1 MESSYGPEVWGTSA
15 RTSVMCGRTGACVLA
30 DTHAGMVHIPTSML
44 NASVEIRE
52 LNPLSLTPV
61 VFV

>member
-1 MESSYGPEVWGTSA
+1 M
-15 RTSVMCGRTGACVLA
+15 LA
-30 DTHAGMVHIPTSML
+30 DTHAGMVHMPTSML